1 MSSKYVPPPMKSATP
16 KMPTVTPLPS
26 HPPQVS
32 LKSSNGST
40 ITKFL
45 PFICAGAAVGVSILA
60 LKELKKIKAEMVLVK
75 NQQNNVQVSKPTTDP
90 LLSKKMEQL
99 EEQLKLPLA
108 VSYNGSTTAFDAVS
122 DGSIPSTASNGP
134 VAQLVEPAAHNSSVV
149 GSNPAAPIFSNTK
162 NRPRF
167 GIGIPCAAGVLY
179 VWSDQAIVTSW
190 QR

>member
-99 EEQLKLPLA
+99 EEQLKRVNLYLA
-108 VSYNGSTTAFDAVS
+108 NKNSPRSNSKIIKNVLKTEIPKEVKIINEEPVVVPANEEIEYEEVEVTDDEES
-122 DGSIPSTASNGP
+122 DN
-134 VAQLVEPAAHNSSVV
+134 EN
-149 GSNPAAPIFSNTK
+149 
-162 NRPRF
+162 
-167 GIGIPCAAGVLY
+167 
-179 VWSDQAIVTSW
+179 
-190 QR
+190 